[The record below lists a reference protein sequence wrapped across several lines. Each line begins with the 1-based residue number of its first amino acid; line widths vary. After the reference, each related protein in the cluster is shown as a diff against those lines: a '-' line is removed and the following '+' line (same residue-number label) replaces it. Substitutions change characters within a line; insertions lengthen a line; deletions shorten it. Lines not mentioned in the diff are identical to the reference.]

1 MKMSNV
7 RAFQR
12 ELEEMGVS
20 PKSVEQRIAEA
31 VAREREKAQK
41 THRELV
47 CPVCSTE
54 FEDPD
59 PSREYPHGIIC
70 SVCTSDAAKGVIHP
84 RVVRAWITQDE
95 WDRANARI
103 QELEMHVEELKTAVA
118 AERER
123 YVALVEHTIK
133 WDRAGSMPALRTEKA
148 QSRWRALLEPIA
160 AAIRAGPEEDEQVRG
175 KVE

>member
-1 MKMSNV
+1 MSNV

-20 PKSVEQRIAEA
+20 PKSVERRIAEA
-31 VAREREKAQK
+31 VAAERETAQK

-47 CPVCSTE
+47 CPVCLTE

-70 SVCTSDAAKGVIHP
+70 SACTSDAKGVIHP

-95 WDRANARI
+95 WDRANTRI
-103 QELEMHVEELKTAVA
+103 QELEMHVEKLKTAVS
-118 AERER
+118 AETER
-123 YVALVEHTIK
+123 CAALVGHRIK
-133 WDRAGSMPALRTEKA
+133 WDKVGDMPALRTEKA
-148 QSRWRALLEPIA
+148 QRKWHALLEPIID
-160 AAIRAGPEEDEQVRG
+160 AIRAGAGE